1 VQLVLGLVEPQSSG
15 IGGGAFLLN
24 WSAAERRLVTW
35 DGRET
40 APAAATPD
48 QFLGPDGKPLRFME
62 AVVGG
67 LSVGVPG
74 AMRMLEAA
82 HRTHGRLSWAA
93 LFQPAIR
100 LADGGFPMS
109 PRLAASLAGDRALFA
124 DRAAAALYYQPD
136 GTPKPVGTPLVN
148 AEYAA
153 TLRALADG
161 GADALHTGPIA
172 ADIVAAVAGAAR
184 PGRMTAADLAGYRP
198 VEREP
203 VCVAYRV
210 WRVCGMGPPGSGG
223 LAIAQVLGMVERHDI
238 AAAGPASPAAWHL
251 LLEASRLAFADR
263 DRFVADPDREPPPA
277 GLLDRGYLA
286 ARAGL
291 IRPDASLGRAPAG
304 EPPGRRAD
312 RAPDASLEIPATSHL
327 VVVDRDGNAVSM
339 TTTIEGP
346 FGAKVMVRGFLL
358 NNELTD
364 FSFVPE
370 ADGRPVANRVE
381 PGKRPR
387 SSMSPTMVFD
397 RDGRL
402 VLALGSPGGARI
414 PGYTLKAL
422 VAMLDWGLD
431 PQRAVSLPNLLNRN
445 GPTELEQLP
454 GTAPLADALRRLG
467 HEVQPMTAPSGLQAV
482 RVLADGLVG
491 GADPRREGVAVGD

>member
-1 VQLVLGLVEPQSSG
+1 MKTLSRAAALLLAVLALPAAAEPLGLAPERMAVYARRHMVAAANPLAAEAGREILRAGGSAVDAAIAVQLVLGLVEPQSSG

-172 ADIVAAVAGAAR
+172 ADIVAAVAGAAF
-184 PGRMTAADLAGYRP
+184 AFAGY
-198 VEREP
+198 
-203 VCVAYRV
+203 
-210 WRVCGMGPPGSGG
+210 
-223 LAIAQVLGMVERHDI
+223 
-238 AAAGPASPAAWHL
+238 GPAGIL
-251 LLEASRLAFADR
+251 YRKRLD
-263 DRFVADPDREPPPA
+263 
-277 GLLDRGYLA
+277 
-286 ARAGL
+286 
-291 IRPDASLGRAPAG
+291 
-304 EPPGRRAD
+304 
-312 RAPDASLEIPATSHL
+312 
-327 VVVDRDGNAVSM
+327 
-339 TTTIEGP
+339 
-346 FGAKVMVRGFLL
+346 
-358 NNELTD
+358 
-364 FSFVPE
+364 
-370 ADGRPVANRVE
+370 
-381 PGKRPR
+381 
-387 SSMSPTMVFD
+387 
-397 RDGRL
+397 
-402 VLALGSPGGARI
+402 
-414 PGYTLKAL
+414 
-422 VAMLDWGLD
+422 
-431 PQRAVSLPNLLNRN
+431 
-445 GPTELEQLP
+445 
-454 GTAPLADALRRLG
+454 
-467 HEVQPMTAPSGLQAV
+467 
-482 RVLADGLVG
+482 
-491 GADPRREGVAVGD
+491 